1 MKRIRAIGVGAGGI
15 DLLTVQAIEA
25 LRATDV
31 FFIFDKGEEKA
42 ELANLRKAICARYCT
57 ERPYRFAILPSPP
70 RGASLSY
77 KSGVDAWHAE
87 RARAVAEAIDETLR
101 EGETGAF
108 LVWGDP
114 ALYDSTLRILDAVAA
129 AGCGIHYDVIPGI
142 SSIQLLA
149 ARHRIAL
156 NTIGDPVLITT
167 GRRLASAF
175 PEAHTSVV
183 VFLDNGEGLRSLA
196 GREAHIYW
204 GAYLGTDDEVLAEGE
219 VAGVLEH
226 ILVVREARR
235 RAKGWIMDVY
245 LVRVPPAAPLQNG
258 SVGA

>member
-31 FFIFDKGEEKA
+31 FFIFDKGDDKA
-42 ELANLRKAICARYCT
+42 ELANLRKAICASYCT
-57 ERPYRFAILPSPP
+57 ERPYRFAFLSSPP
-70 RGASLSY
+70 RDASLPY
-77 KSGVDAWHAE
+77 KSRVDAWHAE
-87 RARAVAEAIDETLR
+87 RTRALARAIDEELS

-114 ALYDSTLRILDAVAA
+114 ALYDSTLRVLDAVAA
-129 AGCGIHYDVIPGI
+129 AGDGLDYDVIPGI
-142 SSIQLLA
+142 SSVQLLA

-167 GRRLASAF
+167 GRRLASDF
-175 PEAHTSVV
+175 PAEHTSVV
-183 VFLDNGEGLRSLA
+183 VFLDNGDGLRSLA
-196 GREAHIYW
+196 GRKAHIYW
-204 GAYLGTDDEVLAEGE
+204 GAYLGTGDEVVVEGE
-219 VAGVLEH
+219 VDDVLDQ
-226 ILVVREARR
+226 ILAVREACR

-245 LVRVPPAAPLQNG
+245 LVRVPSAVALQDG
-258 SVGA
+258 GIGV